1 LRPITP
7 EGIIILAGTK
17 GTAAGLATRYATA
30 LFELASE
37 QDALERTAADL
48 RAILEAVNA
57 EPALARAIRSPIVP
71 RDELISLIT
80 ALAERLGLS
89 PLVRNFLGLL
99 AQQRRLFALR
109 LMVERFE
116 QMLAA
121 HRGEVTAEVASAV
134 PLDEEQIAALREA
147 LAARVGKAVR
157 LATRVDPELLGG
169 LVVRLGSRM
178 IDASLRSRLQQLELA
193 MKGVG

>member
-1 LRPITP
+1 M
-7 EGIIILAGTK
+7 AGTK

-30 LFELASE
+30 LFELARE
-37 QDALERTAADL
+37 QDALDRTSADL
-48 RAILEAVNA
+48 RAIEEALAA
-57 EPALARAIRSPIVP
+57 EPALARVVRSPVVP
-71 RDELISLIT
+71 RDELVAAMT

-109 LMVERFE
+109 LITGRFE

-121 HRGEVTAEVASAV
+121 HRGEVTAEVTSAV
-134 PLDEEQIAALREA
+134 PLGEDQMAALREA
-147 LAARVGKAVR
+147 LEARVGKAVK
-157 LATRVDPELLGG
+157 LETRVEPQLLGG

-178 IDASLRSRLQQLELA
+178 IDASLRTRLQQLELA

>member
-1 LRPITP
+1 M
-7 EGIIILAGTK
+7 AGTK

-30 LFELASE
+30 LFQLALE
-37 QDALERTAADL
+37 QNALDRTAEDLRAVLDAIAATPALER
-48 RAILEAVNA
+48 I
-57 EPALARAIRSPIVP
+57 IRSPIVP
-71 RDELISLIT
+71 RDELGT
-80 ALAERLGLS
+80 AMTTLADRLGLS

-109 LMVERFE
+109 LIGERFE
-116 QMLAA
+116 QMLAE
-121 HRGEVTAEVASAV
+121 HRGEVTAEVTSAV
-134 PLDEEQIAALREA
+134 PLEEEQTAALREA
-147 LAARVGKAVR
+147 LEARVGRAVK

-178 IDASLRSRLQQLELA
+178 IDASLRTKLHQLELS

>member
-1 LRPITP
+1 M
-7 EGIIILAGTK
+7 AGTK

-37 QDALERTAADL
+37 QEALERTAADL
-48 RAILEAVNA
+48 QAILEAVNA

-71 RDELISLIT
+71 RDELVSLVT

-109 LMVERFE
+109 LIAERFE

-134 PLDEEQIAALREA
+134 PLDAEQLASLRQALE
-147 LAARVGKAVR
+147 ARVGKAVK

-178 IDASLRSRLQQLELA
+178 IDASLRTRLQQLELT